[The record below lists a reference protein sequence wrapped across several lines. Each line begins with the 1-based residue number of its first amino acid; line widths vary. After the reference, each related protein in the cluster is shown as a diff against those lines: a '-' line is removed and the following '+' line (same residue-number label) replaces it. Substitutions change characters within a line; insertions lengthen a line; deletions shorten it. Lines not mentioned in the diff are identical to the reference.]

1 MSKEP
6 GPLPWPVLKKGDK
19 VEIVSLKKRTNLN
32 GEHGEIVEQDLKT
45 KRYIVLL
52 GNQKQ
57 FKVYR
62 ENLRQCH
69 EVRGSDREERIIVK
83 AASDVDPT
91 FSDED
96 GSNSGESDPDSD
108 GSNDSDDD
116 EQESVPMWIL
126 KKFADERFKEMTELD
141 QALDEVLRKNRMLE
155 KEANEMNQAL
165 HEALQKNKVLEKEAS
180 IYQEAM
186 SDLVKV
192 ASINQEGMSELLQ
205 ENKKLKAELARK
217 KKEPSRVAEKSKKFE
232 QQVNHYMIAQQKF
245 EQKSRIS
252 SIIRIQSF
260 CRGLMSR
267 HRFHRLVHQ

>member
-32 GEHGEIVEQDLKT
+32 GEHGEIVKQDLKT

-57 FKVYR
+57 FKVYK

-96 GSNSGESDPDSD
+96 GSNSGESDPYSD

-141 QALDEVLRKNRMLE
+141 QALDVVLRKNKMLE
-155 KEANEMNQAL
+155 KEANGMNQAL
-165 HEALQKNKVLEKEAS
+165 HEALQKNKVLEK
-180 IYQEAM
+180 
-186 SDLVKV
+186 
-192 ASINQEGMSELLQ
+192 G
-205 ENKKLKAELARK
+205 
-217 KKEPSRVAEKSKKFE
+217 SKYLTGSYE
-232 QQVNHYMIAQQKF
+232 
-245 EQKSRIS
+245 
-252 SIIRIQSF
+252 
-260 CRGLMSR
+260 
-267 HRFHRLVHQ
+267 